1 MREQSVQRLYLS
13 MNTKL
18 LMEVIND
25 KFALVYK
32 RMYVDDESEVEDRDK
47 ADKDKEWDE
56 NEDDLEEY
64 DENNFGREI
73 KWHY

>member
-1 MREQSVQRLYLS
+1 MQRLYLS